1 MAGFDFDRA
10 QKARVITQS
19 GDKAKKASP
28 GGKRDLKIILGIL
41 GGLILL
47 SVILLLL

>member
-1 MAGFDFDRA
+1 MPGFDFDRV
-10 QKARVITQS
+10 QKVRVITKS
-19 GDKAKKASP
+19 NEKAKKTVP
-28 GGKRDLKIILGIL
+28 GGKRDLKIVIGIF